1 MSTQLQSRGRTR
13 TEDLLGEPMHF
24 DSMVVPANRSA
35 EQAAPRGDSLP
46 PAPVVMLNFGA
57 AREPKPA
64 GWLPVVASAVTGLL
78 LIPILCLALF
88 PVSVLAV
95 FLAPFAGAL
104 YVATSAAQRP
114 RANPQ
119 RV

>member
-1 MSTQLQSRGRTR
+1 MSTQLQSRGRKL
-13 TEDLLGEPMHF
+13 TEDLQGEPMHF
-24 DSMVVPANRSA
+24 ESMVVPANRSA
-35 EQAAPRGDSLP
+35 DQQAPHADSLP
-46 PAPVVMLNFGA
+46 PAPVIMLNFGA
-57 AREPKPA
+57 AVEAKPA

-104 YVATSAAQRP
+104 YVATSATRRP
-114 RANPQ
+114 SANPQ